1 MTASFNSDESI
12 NKAIHSATPPLR
24 LGDQVTATVE
34 SDLSSEGIAISP
46 DGTLVATANMRNT
59 ALPPNSPRFTREAT
73 VSLFRFD
80 AATGQ
85 LQKTG
90 DFPFAGVL
98 PEGITCDATGDHVI
112 VATFEYLNSP
122 QPTGGLEIWQ
132 VNREPQLKLEYQGKI
147 NVPHGAHQV
156 LVSS

>member
-1 MTASFNSDESI
+1 MTASNSDESI

-98 PEGITCDATGDHVI
+98 PEGITFDATGDHVI

-156 LVSS
+156 LVSP